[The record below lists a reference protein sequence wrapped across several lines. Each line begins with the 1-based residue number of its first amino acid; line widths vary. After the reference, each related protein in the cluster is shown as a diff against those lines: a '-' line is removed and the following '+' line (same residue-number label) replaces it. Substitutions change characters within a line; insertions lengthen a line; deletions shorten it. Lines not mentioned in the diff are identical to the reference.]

1 MGTFEKIR
9 DDILKTGANVFR
21 IALYNA
27 GEWREET
34 LRPVYSCLNCFSLSK
49 NFTATAVGIAQD
61 MGLLSVED
69 PILSFFSDDLLE
81 SYDKKLERVTI
92 RHLLTQTMGC
102 SAGYMFEHDR
112 YAHGTDDWAGY
123 ILSQPLEHEPGEEFV
138 YSNSTFYLLS
148 CIIHRVSGMTADKFL
163 REHLFRPMG
172 IESFAW
178 EACPKGEAF
187 GASSLYLT
195 TKDIAKLGVVYLNKG
210 VYQGKRLVS
219 EKWAMDAVKLH
230 VMSGGADGYGYSFW
244 IGDGCYYGSGA
255 FNQIILVLPERNIVF
270 AAHAYIE
277 SDFDFTSIVK
287 NAAG

>member
-1 MGTFEKIR
+1 MFEQIR

-21 IALYNA
+21 IALYDA
-27 GEWREET
+27 GQWHEET
-34 LRPVYSCLNCFSLSK
+34 LRPVCSCLNCYSLSK

-69 PILSFFSDDLLE
+69 PILRFFQDELPAN
-81 SYDKKLERVTI
+81 YDKKLECVKI

-102 SAGYMFEHDR
+102 GAGYMFERDR
-112 YAHGTDDWAGY
+112 YVHGSDDWAEY
-123 ILSQPLEHEPGEEFV
+123 ILSQPLEYEPGEKFI

-148 CIIHRVSGMTADKFL
+148 CIVHRVSGMTTDKFL

-195 TKDIAKLGVVYLNKG
+195 TRDIAKLGVLYLNKG
-210 VYQGKRLVS
+210 DYEGKRLLS
-219 EKWAMDAVKLH
+219 QKWAEDAVQLH
-230 VMSGGADGYGYSFW
+230 VNTGSRDGYGYSFW